1 MPTRLIMK
9 TTIESSG
16 RMHSPAHP
24 GEILREMYM
33 VPLGVT
39 VTKVADALGVTRKHV
54 SAIVNGRAPIT
65 PDMAVRL
72 AGVFGTEPEIW
83 VNLQAQYDLWLVRI
97 SVESRFCNRLIPLA
111 RTAVAIIW
119 HGRA

>member
-1 MPTRLIMK
+1 
-9 TTIESSG
+9 
-16 RMHSPAHP
+16 
-24 GEILREMYM
+24 M

-83 VNLQAQYDLWLVRI
+83 VNLQAQYDLWLVRQQAKPK
-97 SVESRFCNRLIPLA
+97 VKPLHPIA
-111 RTAVAIIW
+111 
-119 HGRA
+119 

>member
-24 GEILREMYM
+24 GEILREMY
-33 VPLGVT
+33 VAPLGVT

-54 SAIVNGRAPIT
+54 SAIVNGRGRAPVT

-83 VNLQAQYDLWLVRI
+83 VNLQAQYDLWHVRQQVKPKVK
-97 SVESRFCNRLIPLA
+97 SLH
-111 RTAVAIIW
+111 AVA
-119 HGRA
+119 